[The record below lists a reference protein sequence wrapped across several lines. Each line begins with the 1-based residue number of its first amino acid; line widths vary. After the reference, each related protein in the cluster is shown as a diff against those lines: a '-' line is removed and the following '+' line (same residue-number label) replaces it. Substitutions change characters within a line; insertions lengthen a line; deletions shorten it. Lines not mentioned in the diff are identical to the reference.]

1 MYIFN
6 FFKFI
11 ALYWENLLM
20 SCQFLSTKGWVCKT
34 VEYFD
39 TGIYFYIKRFEYNLK
54 GLVGR

>member
-1 MYIFN
+1 
-6 FFKFI
+6 
-11 ALYWENLLM
+11 M

-54 GLVGR
+54 GLVGKVISHQI